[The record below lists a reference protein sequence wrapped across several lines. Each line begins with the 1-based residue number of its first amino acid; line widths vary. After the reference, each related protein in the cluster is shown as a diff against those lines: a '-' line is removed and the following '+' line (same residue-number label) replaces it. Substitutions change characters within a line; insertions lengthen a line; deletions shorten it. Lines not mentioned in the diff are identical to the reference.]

1 MKISL
6 MCVCLLD
13 QYLPSLFVQVFESNN
28 ICIIEGLKH
37 NYHKPQTFNPN
48 PTVCQFSEI
57 HHYQQNNFN
66 FDDCHFRTKC
76 FQ

>member
-6 MCVCLLD
+6 MCACLLD

-48 PTVCQFSEI
+48 ISRFKTIKFKLAVVGLDHI
-57 HHYQQNNFN
+57 IRH
-66 FDDCHFRTKC
+66 
-76 FQ
+76 